1 MREDIERLRVE
12 VIRLELIDRPR
23 DPDRIEIGKIE
34 VSELAASIKERGLL
48 QPITVA
54 ERNGRYEIVYGDR
67 RFLAYQEL
75 GLGEIACVV
84 RIYDEVEIAVD
95 RAVENLQRVNLTAL
109 EEARLYQRML
119 DKGGLDDSKI
129 GKLVGKSGGVVK
141 RKRYILR
148 MPKNIQDAMHSGAL
162 AHSVAEY
169 LMAVGDATYR
179 DYLLEMAVEHGVTL
193 IVVRGWVDD
202 WKKTQREK
210 ETGAGPGVI
219 DRSVIEEKP
228 IYVSCDICGGPE
240 NLNNVKR
247 LSTCKGCFKIIVRT
261 LRGEEE

>member
-1 MREDIERLRVE
+1 MKKTVERLRVE
-12 VIRLELIDRPR
+12 KISLGLIDRPK
-23 DPDRIEIGKIE
+23 DPDRIDIGKIE

-54 ERNGRYEIVYGDR
+54 EKNGKYEIVYGDR
-67 RFLAYQEL
+67 RFLAHQEL
-75 GLGEIACVV
+75 GLDEIECVV
-84 RIYDEVEIAVD
+84 RKYDEGEIAVD
-95 RAVENLQRVNLTAL
+95 RAVENLQRVNLTVI
-109 EEARLYQRML
+109 EEARVYQRMM

-148 MPKNIQDAMHSGAL
+148 MPKNIQNAL
-162 AHSVAEY
+162 HGGILAQSVAEY
-169 LMAVGDATYR
+169 LMAVGDETYR

-202 WKKTQREK
+202 WKRSQREK
-210 ETGAGPGVI
+210 ESGTGPGII
-219 DRSVIEEKP
+219 DRGVIEEKP

-240 NLNNVKR
+240 NLNSIKR
-247 LSTCKGCFKIIVRT
+247 ISTCKGCFKIIVKT
-261 LRGEEE
+261 LRGDEV